1 MELPQD
7 DLEALKAVKKETAPG
22 ALSSP
27 TRQSTS
33 ERGLGVCTG
42 PIFQNCYLSRRGLGT
57 PERDWSRLGF
67 VRNDDKSVQPRI
79 RLDTARFGGKL

>member
-42 PIFQNCYLSRRGLGT
+42 LSFQNCYLSRRGLGT
-57 PERDWSRLGF
+57 LERDWSRLGF
-67 VRNDDKSVQPRI
+67 VRNDDKSVQP
-79 RLDTARFGGKL
+79 